1 MLMMSRCIMPI
12 KRSRKPVLCPVCRGV
27 PYRAATE
34 TDPAEV
40 CEFCQRRGRVSQRA
54 ARAHRIAATRPLR
67 AALRL

>member
-1 MLMMSRCIMPI
+1 MI
-12 KRSRKPVLCPVCRGV
+12 KRSRKPALCPVCRGV
-27 PYRAATE
+27 PYRASTE

-54 ARAHRIAATRPLR
+54 ERAYHTARIADRKPLP